1 MRAILLLTVTSLASA
16 LVIPDGDM
24 IADLQPHKQLVDQ
37 DGGLDL
43 SPWWAINPL
52 NDEECPM
59 HFDWSAES
67 TSFENWSKNNCP
79 WDNESSPGKWFKEEQ
94 WPGHD
99 EHPGRGRWP
108 GDDHGH
114 GEWPGHGDRPHHPP
128 RYRPHPIHGPGHKP
142 GRCPGPQCLTDKTT
156 WEAIQQIEQTSR
168 LAELIGNDKDLVELL
183 SKNENYT
190 IFAPTNQAL
199 RQLRHIPED
208 AISNFLRYHIV
219 PGRVHLH
226 ELAFHQTLP
235 TELNETSLGNLPQR
249 ILIDR
254 DEEVFL
260 NRKSMVRRAEIVTN
274 NGVIHTIDS
283 PLFPPPDTRALIPEY
298 SIFAQA
304 LTQAKLNHHMD
315 PANRSGGT
323 TFVPTNGAFRRLG
336 RGANEFLF
344 SKEGADC
351 LRSLIE
357 YHVVVN
363 RTLFPDVLY
372 TDGKAKELFA
382 DSRHAVVEMETVEGR
397 EVRVDVEVGMRINGF
412 SRVVENLLARD
423 GSVLM
428 LERVLIPP
436 RKVKNKGGNEEEK
449 WNLKLVDELD
459 CDHEHEL

>member
-1 MRAILLLTVTSLASA
+1 M
-16 LVIPDGDM
+16 
-24 IADLQPHKQLVDQ
+24 
-37 DGGLDL
+37 
-43 SPWWAINPL
+43 
-52 NDEECPM
+52 
-59 HFDWSAES
+59 
-67 TSFENWSKNNCP
+67 
-79 WDNESSPGKWFKEEQ
+79 
-94 WPGHD
+94 
-99 EHPGRGRWP
+99 
-108 GDDHGH
+108 
-114 GEWPGHGDRPHHPP
+114 
-128 RYRPHPIHGPGHKP
+128 
-142 GRCPGPQCLTDKTT
+142 
-156 WEAIQQIEQTSR
+156 
-168 LAELIGNDKDLVELL
+168 
-183 SKNENYT
+183 
-190 IFAPTNQAL
+190 
-199 RQLRHIPED
+199 
-208 AISNFLRYHIV
+208 
-219 PGRVHLH
+219 
-226 ELAFHQTLP
+226 
-235 TELNETSLGNLPQR
+235 
-249 ILIDR
+249 
-254 DEEVFL
+254 
-260 NRKSMVRRAEIVTN
+260 
-274 NGVIHTIDS
+274 IHTIDS

-459 CDHEHEL
+459 CDHEHELW